1 MAGEPLPRRS
11 NMPSTSP
18 AQAKLMSAIAHGW
31 RPAGASHLPP
41 LAVAKEFHEA
51 DKKVGKYM
59 HYKAEGGKVGT
70 LVNFGKSLMDRL
82 EGAFHNPY
90 TANPD
95 QVRQDIARYWHLHQ
109 PPAAIAAP
117 VKAPEPTVEQL
128 TAQLHEL
135 ANKSAGI
142 QQMHNYLDAA
152 EQSPGALTSPPGMAD
167 GGPVRHRVR
176 TLPRTDQPA
185 GLKMD
190 PLQLIS
196 HAADRVSA
204 AVGDD
209 PHHMLARIAGGLTS
223 QIAGLSPQGTAE
235 YGRVPGIVDET
246 KALPAGLTDLGT
258 GLAALE
264 GAGADAAA
272 SKGFHSPVIGMV
284 QALRDKLA
292 AMHDKYG
299 DLAPKWSRD
308 AEARTNQL
316 HDAVHKQMGLT
327 PAHGFAENAAE
338 AGGMMMGQIPIVGQ
352 EEKAASMLAKLAKS
366 PIEWLSPSIRPKLS
380 NYLAGT
386 LAGGALGTAA
396 DPNVPTP
403 QVADNSMP
411 IEERF
416 E

>member
-1 MAGEPLPRRS
+1 
-11 NMPSTSP
+11 
-18 AQAKLMSAIAHGW
+18 MSAITHGW
-31 RPAGASHLPP
+31 HPAGASHLPP
-41 LAVAKEFHEA
+41 LVVAKEFHEA

-70 LVNFGKSLMDRL
+70 LVNLGKGLMDRI

-95 QVRQDIARYWHLHQ
+95 QVRQDIARYWHMHQ
-109 PPAAIAAP
+109 PPAPPPMIAAP
-117 VKAPEPTVEQL
+117 APVKEPSIDDL

-135 ANKSAGI
+135 ATK
-142 QQMHNYLDAA
+142 
-152 EQSPGALTSPPGMAD
+152 GMAD

-185 GLKMD
+185 GIKMD

-223 QIAGLSPQGTAE
+223 QIAGLSPQGTAQ

-246 KALPAGLTDLGT
+246 KALPAGLTDLGAAAAQLGGMT
-258 GLAALE
+258 GIPMLQDIQRGMAAL
-264 GAGADAAA
+264 
-272 SKGFHSPVIGMV
+272 
-284 QALRDKLA
+284 QQ
-292 AMHDKYG
+292 KYG

-338 AGGMMMGQIPIVGQ
+338 AGGMMMGQIPVIGE

-366 PIEWLSPSIRPKLS
+366 PVEWLSPSIRPKLS
-380 NYLAGT
+380 NYVAGT

>member
-1 MAGEPLPRRS
+1 
-11 NMPSTSP
+11 MPSTSP

-31 RPAGASHLPP
+31 HPAGASHLPP

-51 DKKVGKYM
+51 DKKAGKYM

-70 LVNFGKSLMDRL
+70 LVNLGKGLMDRI

-95 QVRQDIARYWHLHQ
+95 QVRQDIARYWHIHQ
-109 PPAAIAAP
+109 PPTAPPALIAAP
-117 VKAPEPTVEQL
+117 APVKEPSLDDL

-135 ANKSAGI
+135 ATK
-142 QQMHNYLDAA
+142 
-152 EQSPGALTSPPGMAD
+152 GMAD

-176 TLPRTDQPA
+176 TLPRPDQPA
-185 GLKMD
+185 GLKLD

-204 AVGDD
+204 AVADD

-223 QIAGLSPQGTAE
+223 QLAGLSPSGKAE

-246 KALPAGLTDLGT
+246 KALPAGLMDLGT

-272 SKGFHSPVIGMV
+272 SRGLHSPVISAV
-284 QALRDKLA
+284 QMLRDKLA

-299 DLAPKWSRD
+299 DLAPDWSRA
-308 AEARTNQL
+308 AEARTTQL

-327 PAHGFAENAAE
+327 PAKGFMENIAE
-338 AGGMMMGQIPIVGQ
+338 AGGTMMGQIPIIGQ
-352 EEKAASMLAKLAKS
+352 EEKTASLLAKLAKS
-366 PIEWLSPSIRPKLS
+366 PMEWLSPSIRPKLS
-380 NYLAGT
+380 NYAVGT
-386 LAGGALGTAA
+386 LAGGALGTGA
-396 DPNVPTP
+396 DSPSGPAP
-403 QVADNSMP
+403 QVADDSMP
-411 IEERF
+411 IKERF

>member
-1 MAGEPLPRRS
+1 
-11 NMPSTSP
+11 MPSTSP

-31 RPAGASHLPP
+31 RPAGSNHLPP

-51 DKKVGKYM
+51 DKKKGQFM

-70 LVNFGKSLMDRL
+70 LVNLGRGLMDRI

-95 QVRQDIARYWHLHQ
+95 QVRQDISRYWHMHQ
-109 PPAAIAAP
+109 PTPTPPASIAAP
-117 VKAPEPTVEQL
+117 VKAPEPSVDDL

-135 ANKSAGI
+135 ASK
-142 QQMHNYLDAA
+142 
-152 EQSPGALTSPPGMAD
+152 GMAD
-167 GGPVRHRVR
+167 GGLFSDGPKHRVR
-176 TLPRTDQPA
+176 TLPRPDAPA

-204 AVGDD
+204 AVADD

-223 QIAGLSPQGTAE
+223 QLGGLSPKGTAE
-235 YGRVPGIVDET
+235 FGRVPGIVDET

-258 GLAALE
+258 GLASLE

-272 SKGFHSPVIGMV
+272 AKGFHSPVIGMV

-327 PAHGFAENAAE
+327 PAHGFMENAAE
-338 AGGMMMGQIPIVGQ
+338 AGGMMMGQIPVVGE

-380 NYLAGT
+380 NYAAGT
-386 LAGGALGTAA
+386 LAGGSLGAAA
-396 DPNVPTP
+396 DDPSAQRP
-403 QVADNSMP
+403 QTADNSMS
-411 IEERF
+411 IQERP
-416 E
+416 